1 MYPVDMVSYIIDKIT
16 HNLRIFMRLLKLLL
30 LVSLFSAGA
39 AHAQFGNL
47 LNDLK
52 SAVVG
57 VSQNKKAE
65 QSQSQPTKENSVPAT
80 TPATQK
86 TAPKGPP
93 PTSREIAFQCK
104 VNGKELM
111 YGNNLDSDDPN
122 IYVRMANVNAK
133 PLLMDYDW
141 RSEAKDPL
149 YLTEEAGNRVSVTT
163 VYFKVKQMTY
173 GISFCEGMMCGN
185 PNQPY
190 SFAIFNGDKKV
201 KQEFCD
207 EDTASE
213 FNFPVKADKNGKL
226 SSQLKSVIVLKK
238 SPLKFDPFN

>member
-1 MYPVDMVSYIIDKIT
+1 M
-16 HNLRIFMRLLKLLL
+16 KLINLL
-30 LVSLFSAGA
+30 LVSFLSAGS

-47 LNDLK
+47 LKDLK
-52 SAVVG
+52 SATEG
-57 VSQNKKAE
+57 ATQNQKVE
-65 QSQSQPTKENSVPAT
+65 PPQTQQQTQPTKQQPFVPGPATKENSAPTAQPA
-80 TPATQK
+80 AQK
-86 TAPKGPP
+86 TVPKGPP
-93 PTSREIAFQCK
+93 ATSRDIAFQCK
-104 VNGKELM
+104 VNGKELI

-122 IYVRMANVNAK
+122 INVRMANVNAK

-141 RSEAKDPL
+141 RSEAKDTL
-149 YLTEEAGNRVSVTT
+149 YLTEETGNRVSVTT

-190 SFAIFNGDKKV
+190 SFTIFNGDKKV

-226 SSQLKSVIVLKK
+226 SSQLKNVLVLKK
-238 SPLKFDPFN
+238 SPLKFNPFN

>member
-1 MYPVDMVSYIIDKIT
+1 M
-16 HNLRIFMRLLKLLL
+16 KLFNLL
-30 LVSLFSAGA
+30 LVSLLSVGS

-47 LNDLK
+47 LKDLK
-52 SAVVG
+52 SATEG
-57 VSQNKKAE
+57 ATQNQKVE
-65 QSQSQPTKENSVPAT
+65 PPQTQQQTQPAKQQPFVPGPATKENSA
-80 TPATQK
+80 PATQPAAQK
-86 TAPKGPP
+86 TASKGPP
-93 PTSREIAFQCK
+93 ATSREIAFQCK
-104 VNGKELM
+104 VNGKELI

-122 IYVRMANVNAK
+122 ITVRMANVNAK

-141 RSEAKDPL
+141 RSEAKDTL
-149 YLTEEAGNRVSVTT
+149 YLTVETGNRVSVTT

-226 SSQLKSVIVLKK
+226 SSQQKNVLVLKK
-238 SPLKFDPFN
+238 SPLKFNPFN

>member
-1 MYPVDMVSYIIDKIT
+1 
-16 HNLRIFMRLLKLLL
+16 MRLLSILLIG
-30 LVSLFSAGA
+30 LFSTGT

-52 SAVVG
+52 SAIDG
-57 VSQNKKAE
+57 ASQNQKTE
-65 QSQSQPTKENSVPAT
+65 QAQSSKQQPVTPA
-80 TPATQK
+80 PATQK

-93 PTSREIAFQCK
+93 ATSRDIAFQCK
-104 VNGKELM
+104 VNGKDLI
-111 YGNNLDSDDPN
+111 YKNNLDSDDPN
-122 IYVRMANVNAK
+122 ISVRMANVNAK
-133 PLLMDYDW
+133 TLPTDYDW
-141 RSEAKDPL
+141 RSEYKDPL
-149 YLTEEAGNRVSVTT
+149 YLTEETGNRVSVTT

-173 GISFCEGMMCGN
+173 GISYCEGMMCGN

-201 KQEFCD
+201 SQEFCD

-226 SSQLKSVIVLKK
+226 ASQLKEVIVIKK
-238 SPLKFDPFN
+238 SPLKFNPFN

>member
-1 MYPVDMVSYIIDKIT
+1 M
-16 HNLRIFMRLLKLLL
+16 KLFNLL
-30 LVSLFSAGA
+30 LVSLLSAGS

-47 LNDLK
+47 LKDLK
-52 SAVVG
+52 SATEG
-57 VSQNKKAE
+57 ATQNQKVE
-65 QSQSQPTKENSVPAT
+65 QPQAQPAKQQPFIPGTATKDNSAPTTQPA
-80 TPATQK
+80 AQK
-86 TAPKGPP
+86 TASKGPP
-93 PTSREIAFQCK
+93 ATSREIAFQCK
-104 VNGKELM
+104 VNGKELI

-122 IYVRMANVNAK
+122 INVRMANVNAK

-141 RSEAKDPL
+141 RTESKDTL
-149 YLTEEAGNRVSVTT
+149 YLTEETGNRVSVTT
-163 VYFKVKQMTY
+163 VYFKAHQMTY

-190 SFAIFNGDKKV
+190 SFTVFNGNKKV

-226 SSQLKSVIVLKK
+226 TSQQKNVLVLKK
-238 SPLKFDPFN
+238 SPLKFNPFN